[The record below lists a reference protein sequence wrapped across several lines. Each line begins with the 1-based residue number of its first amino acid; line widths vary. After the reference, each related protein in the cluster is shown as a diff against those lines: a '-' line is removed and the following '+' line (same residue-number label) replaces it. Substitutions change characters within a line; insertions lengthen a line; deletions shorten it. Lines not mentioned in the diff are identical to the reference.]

1 MDQGFTQKLCEFC
14 PRQGSVVIQ
23 THACIT
29 LTICVW
35 SSAQRRHLESGEAG
49 RQTAHKHLVGKYK
62 AFHVCGLLSADH
74 KSWEWLRLKFNCT
87 PGKRMMLVHHECD
100 FTYAAYSTMFL
111 HSDSRVLRESSE
123 LLPWSSMMLT
133 IFAGVC
139 IWNQAAEKLL
149 APTLWENTKPCMH
162 AFFVWEWLRRISG
175 KRWCWSSMRSTA
187 LPNMRKAAT
196 TLPDSDTGFVD
207 RALGLIWP
215 NSVRL
220 QDVILTT
227 EMCHTTWNARKRT
240 Y

>member
-1 MDQGFTQKLCEFC
+1 MVFYLQITNHESDFDSNSIALQEKGWCWSTMSATSLMLLIVPCSYTQIQGFFVKVLNCCHEVQWCWPSLLEFAFGTRQQRNC
-14 PRQGSVVIQ
+14 P
-23 THACIT
+23 
-29 LTICVW
+29 
-35 SSAQRRHLESGEAG
+35 
-49 RQTAHKHLVGKYK
+49 
-62 AFHVCGLLSADH
+62 
-74 KSWEWLRLKFNCT
+74 
-87 PGKRMMLVHHECD
+87 
-100 FTYAAYSTMFL
+100 
-111 HSDSRVLRESSE
+111 
-123 LLPWSSMMLT
+123 
-133 IFAGVC
+133 
-139 IWNQAAEKLL
+139 